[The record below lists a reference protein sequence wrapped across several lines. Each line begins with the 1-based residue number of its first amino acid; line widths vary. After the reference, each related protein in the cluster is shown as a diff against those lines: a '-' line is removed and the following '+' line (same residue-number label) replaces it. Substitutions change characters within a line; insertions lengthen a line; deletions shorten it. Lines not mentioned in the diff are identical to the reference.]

1 MKKIMNWMLAATM
14 ICGATVFTS
23 CSNSEDNPSQEQ
35 AKKDRKEFIKH
46 TRENLKEVAEHLI
59 FASWAVANNVNQEFN
74 TRVLNNPEFE
84 KAILPLFIQKIRD
97 SVQPVEEGSE
107 LAELGYKQYAT
118 IDLTEFNYRFTM
130 KEDGSGFDVEEAD
143 DFEMIINGPKAPEP
157 RPGEAEK
164 PDNPERPESAQKGYD
179 KLTLKAG
186 GDTYKQLAKRLGTEE
201 LAVVI
206 LVPSTFEFFITLN
219 LPEGVSF
226 NAFSGSFKNDVKM
239 SSSSE
244 FVNPETDGLNISGK
258 LETALE
264 SPDKMHPA
272 DATELYFEIAND
284 PVANESSMK
293 FSFVHNDK
301 SMVELEATSEYI
313 DKDIDFSQLTTSGR
327 ILDVLVA
334 LVSGGSLE
342 GTLTLNDD
350 LTTDISINDC
360 GKALQLQKEMAHAR
374 RNYADQAT
382 IEEYT
387 QQLNELVSAK
397 LSCKDLS
404 QEIPMKLQ
412 TAKFGVDYW
421 AMPAFNFADE
431 KGFVPITELLDK
443 ESVEYGINIIDH
455 AAEPMAGAIVTV
467 RQLLQFVQTF
477 IMQARVSQAQGQAS
491 NE

>member
-1 MKKIMNWMLAATM
+1 MAAIL
-14 ICGATVFTS
+14 ICGAGMFTS
-23 CSNSEDNPSQEQ
+23 CSENGDNPAPENT
-35 AKKDRKEFIKH
+35 KNRKEFIKH
-46 TRENLKEVAEHLI
+46 TRENLKDIAENLI

-84 KAILPLFIQKIRD
+84 KAILPLFIQKIRE

-143 DFEMIINGPKAPEP
+143 DFEMIINGLNAPEP
-157 RPGEAEK
+157 RPGGAEK

-219 LPEGVSF
+219 MPEGVSF

-244 FVNPETDGLNISGK
+244 FVNPETDGLNITGK

-272 DATELYFEIAND
+272 DATELYFSFGQD
-284 PVANESSMK
+284 PVADKGGML
-293 FSFVHNDK
+293 FSFVHNNK
-301 SMVELEATSEYI
+301 KRIELNTVVTGPEG
-313 DKDIDFSQLTTSGR
+313 KDILTGLSAFSTSGS

-334 LVSGGSLE
+334 MMSGNNIES
-342 GTLTLNDD
+342 TITLNDD
-350 LTTDISINDC
+350 LTTAVSISNC
-360 GKALQLQKEMAHAR
+360 GKVMQLQHEMAHAR

-387 QQLNELVSAK
+387 KQLNELVSAK
-397 LSCKDLS
+397 MTCKGVN
-404 QEIPMKLQ
+404 QVIPMKLQ
-412 TAKFGVDYW
+412 TEKFGVDYW

-431 KGFVPITELLDK
+431 KGYVSIIDLLDK
-443 ESVEYGINIIDH
+443 ESIEYGINIIDH
-455 AAEPMAGAIVTV
+455 AAEPMAGAIITV

>member
-1 MKKIMNWMLAATM
+1 MRKIMNWVLAVTL
-14 ICGATVFTS
+14 ICGASVFTS
-23 CSNSEDNPSQEQ
+23 CSANDTNDNPSQEQ
-35 AKKDRKEFIKH
+35 AKENHKEFIQH
-46 TRENLKEVAEHLI
+46 TRENLKDLTENLN

-84 KAILPLFIQKIRD
+84 KAILPLFIQKIREGI
-97 SVQPVEEGSE
+97 QPVEEGSE
-107 LAELGYKQYAT
+107 LAAMGYKQYAT

-130 KEDGSGFDVEEAD
+130 KDDNSGFDVEEAD
-143 DFEMIINGPKAPEP
+143 DFEMIINGFNLATKQW
-157 RPGEAEK
+157 EK
-164 PDNPERPESAQKGYD
+164 GLH
-179 KLTLKAG
+179 KLTLKAS
-186 GDTYKQLAKRLGTEE
+186 GDTYKQLAKRLGNEE
-201 LAVVI
+201 TAVVI
-206 LVPSTFEFFITLN
+206 LVPSDFAFTLAGN
-219 LPEGVSF
+219 IDGDWIEGYKG
-226 NAFSGSFKNDVKM
+226 AFKNNVKM
-239 SSSSE
+239 SGESE
-244 FVNPETDGLNISGK
+244 FMNPKTDAIGITGVLKTGVPDTPDGK
-258 LETALE
+258 HA
-264 SPDKMHPA
+264 A
-272 DATELYFEIAND
+272 DATDLAFELAND
-284 PVANESSMK
+284 PVANESGMK
-293 FSFVHNDK
+293 FSFGHNGKNMIELGAVAKYTDK
-301 SMVELEATSEYI
+301 E
-313 DKDIDFSQLTTSGR
+313 IDFSQFTTSGR

-334 LVSGGSLE
+334 LMSGGSLE
-342 GTLTLNDD
+342 GSLTLNDD

-387 QQLNELVSAK
+387 QQLNELVNAQIT
-397 LSCKDLS
+397 CKGVN
-404 QEIPMKLQ
+404 QVIPMKLQ

-477 IMQARVSQAQGQAS
+477 IMQARVNQAQAQAG